1 MALGGN
7 PIFNGKSFRGATQ
20 APPVPQAPYGQA
32 PYGQQYGQP
41 FGQQGYGQ
49 QPYGQAPYGQQG
61 YGQQPMTDEQLRQM
75 YNQPA
80 AGPADTGRM
89 TFDDVIV
96 KTAACLGVVVAG
108 AAVTMF
114 VSMGLASLL
123 MIVGALGGFVLALV
137 NTFKKQPSP
146 ALILAY
152 AGLEGLFLG
161 GLTRILDAQFPGVGL
176 QAVIGTLSVFAVTLV
191 LFKSGKVRATPKA
204 MRFFMIALIGYAVF
218 ALVNMVMM
226 MTGMTQE
233 PFGLRTQVEIF
244 GIPLGVFIGLL
255 AIGLAAFSL
264 IMDFTSIEA
273 GVRSGAPQRFSWTAA
288 FGLTVTLVWLY
299 VEIIRLLA
307 ILRGD
312 D

>member
-7 PIFNGKSFRGATQ
+7 PIFNGKNFRGATQ
-20 APPVPQAPYGQA
+20 APPVPQAPYGA
-32 PYGQQYGQP
+32 SYGQGP
-41 FGQQGYGQ
+41 YGQ

-61 YGQQPMTDEQLRQM
+61 WGTQPQSMTDEQLRQM
-75 YNQPA
+75 YSQPS

-89 TFDDVIV
+89 TFDDVIM
-96 KTAACLGVVVAG
+96 KTAACLGAVLVG
-108 AAVTMF
+108 AAITLTVGL
-114 VSMGLASLL
+114 SLASML

-152 AGLEGLFLG
+152 AALEGLFLG
-161 GLTRILDAQFPGVGL
+161 GLTRILDTQYPGVGL
-176 QAVIGTLSVFAVTLV
+176 QAVVGTLSVFAVTLL

-204 MRFFMIALIGYAVF
+204 MRFFMIALAGYALFSV
-218 ALVNMVMM
+218 VNLVMM
-226 MTGMTQE
+226 LTGVTNE
-233 PFGLRTQVEIF
+233 PFGLRS
-244 GIPLGVFIGLL
+244 GIVGVLIGLL

-264 IMDFTSIEA
+264 VMDFTSIEE
-273 GVRSGAPQRFSWTAA
+273 GVRNGAPQRFSWTAA

>member
-7 PIFNGKSFRGATQ
+7 PVFNGKNFRGATQ
-20 APPVPQAPYGQA
+20 APPAPQAYGQGPYGQNG
-32 PYGQQYGQP
+32 YGQGQYGQAQYGQTQTGWNP
-41 FGQQGYGQ
+41 AQQG
-49 QPYGQAPYGQQG
+49 
-61 YGQQPMTDEQLRQM
+61 MTQDQLQDM
-75 YNQPA
+75 YNRPA

-89 TFDDVIV
+89 TYDDVIM
-96 KTAACLGVVVAG
+96 KTAACLGAVLVG
-108 AAVTMF
+108 AAVTL
-114 VSMGLASLL
+114 VVAEGLAYML

-152 AGLEGLFLG
+152 AALEGLFLG
-161 GLTRILDAQFPGVGL
+161 GLTRILDNIYPGVGL

-191 LFKSGKVRATPKA
+191 LFKNGKVRATPKA
-204 MRFFMIALIGYAVF
+204 MRFFMIATIGYAVF
-218 ALVNMVMM
+218 ALINMAMM
-226 MTGMTQE
+226 WTGAVDS
-233 PFGLRTQVEIF
+233 PFGLRTSMEIA
-244 GIPLGVFIGLL
+244 GIPLGVFIGVL
-255 AIGLAAFSL
+255 AIGLAAFAL

-312 D
+312 E